1 MDINSSY
8 NKFQKY
14 LPLILIIGTL
24 LISGYLLA
32 KKGII
37 SLPINKEKE
46 NIVNLGRGS
55 VVDLLFKGEEFKL
68 SYAGMDPNLLVDIA
82 RFDKTEQWQ
91 GSGSVE
97 EDVVLGGAVMSMVD
111 RDRQKSISTLLKSFN
126 LTGIDNIKFVV
137 NFKNDAEDV
146 ESLNLLFGSK
156 DGTIYFRFPI
166 TNLKAGLNYFSIP
179 KYRFFLVEEVKET
192 AEPKKKATQAAEA
205 KTTFGWDKIER
216 VQLELVSRPGSKV
229 SADIGWIRAEKE
241 DVFTPDWKWDGNEH
255 FLNLYHTADGK
266 LALRVIHVGRGL
278 GTFRRIGSVK
288 DFTYSVKITSY
299 KEGFIGLYFRGDF
312 KTGFGYFLAVGGIR
326 SSDWSLSKYYSEE
339 EKVKTDLL
347 LKGQIGNFEFSRDQP
362 FWLKVTTK
370 GTNIAAYFS
379 LDGKDYTKLGEV
391 IDKEFNSGGVGIATS
406 GGAGIFDDFYLTL
419 K

>member
-1 MDINSSY
+1 MGSDSLY

-14 LPLILIIGTL
+14 LPFILVIGTL
-24 LISGYLLA
+24 LIGGYLLQR
-32 KKGII
+32 KGII
-37 SLPINKEKE
+37 SLPINTKKE
-46 NIVNLGRGS
+46 NIVNLGKGS
-55 VVDLLFKGEEFKL
+55 IVDLLFKGEEFKL
-68 SYAGMDPNLLVDIA
+68 SYAGMDPNSLVDIA
-82 RFDKTEQWQ
+82 KFDKTEQWQ

-97 EDVVLGGAVMSMVD
+97 EDVVLGGTVMAMVD
-111 RDRQKSISTLLKSFN
+111 RDRQKSTSTLLKN
-126 LTGIDNIKFVV
+126 LNLAGVDNIKFVV

-146 ESLNLLFGSK
+146 ETLNLLFGNK
-156 DGTIYFRFPI
+156 DGTSHFRFPI
-166 TNLKAGLNYFSIP
+166 TNLKMGMNYFSIP
-179 KYRFFLVEEVKET
+179 KYRFFLVEESKEIELKKEAT
-192 AEPKKKATQAAEA
+192 AVAEV
-205 KTTFGWDKIER
+205 KTTLGWDKIER

-241 DVFTPDWKWDGNEH
+241 DIFTPDWKWDGNEH

-278 GTFRRIGSVK
+278 GTLRRIGSVK

-326 SSDWSLSKYYSEE
+326 TNDWSLSKYYSED

-362 FWLKVTTK
+362 FWLKVTAK
-370 GTNIAAYFS
+370 GTNIATYFS

-391 IDKEFNSGGVGIATS
+391 IDKEFSSGGLGIASS
-406 GGAGIFDDFYLTL
+406 GGAGIFDDFYLSL